1 MLLFVSGAPFF
12 LSGADVVFILAS
24 LIKAAVVAGVVLTLV
39 PGSVTAERRISAWIQ
54 DRLGPNRVGIPFT
67 NIRLFGL
74 GQALADAA
82 KFLLKEQFV
91 PAAVNKFY
99 FNLAP
104 ILAMVPAL
112 VTVAVIPFSS
122 GFDLRPIAAWMAP
135 QLGWDAAT
143 VEAFAISGV
152 IANLDIGLLFVFA
165 VISLSVYGIV
175 IAGWASNSKYPFLG
189 GIRSSAQ
196 IISYEIAMGAS
207 VVPVFLVTGHLN
219 LGKIVEY
226 QVQNGWLALPSL
238 SGGIWGILL
247 GGCLAFSFLV
257 FLIASFA
264 ETNRLPFDLP
274 EAETELVG
282 GYHTEYSGMRF
293 ALFFLGEYAA
303 MVSASAVMV
312 TVFLGGWSLPIPWF
326 NGLPMPEAVLGVALP
341 AWLAGQ
347 TVPWWFGFVSA
358 GVFLA
363 KVLFFIALFIV
374 IRWTLPRF
382 KYDQLMS
389 LGWKVF
395 IPLSFLNIFV
405 AAALVLARGQG
416 V

>member
-1 MLLFVSGAPFF
+1 MF
-12 LSGADVVFILAS
+12 LSGADIVFLLSS
-24 LIKAAVVAGVVLTLV
+24 LIKAAAVAGVVLTLV

-91 PAAVNKFY
+91 PAAVNRFY

-122 GFDLRPIAAWMAP
+122 GFDLRPIAGWIAP
-135 QLGWDAAT
+135 HLGWDAAT
-143 VEAFAISGV
+143 VEAFQISGV

-219 LGKIVEY
+219 LGKIVDY
-226 QVQNGWLALPSL
+226 QVQHGWLALPSL
-238 SGGIWGILL
+238 SGGFWGILL

-312 TVFLGGWSLPIPWF
+312 TVFLGGWSLPLPWF
-326 NGLPMPEAVLGVALP
+326 NGLPMPEAVFGVALP
-341 AWLAGQ
+341 GFLAGQ
-347 TVPWWFGFVSA
+347 AVPWWFGFIST

-363 KVLFFIALFIV
+363 KILFFIVLFIV

-405 AAALVLARGQG
+405 VAALMLLRG
-416 V
+416 

>member
-1 MLLFVSGAPFF
+1 MLITAPDLVF
-12 LSGADVVFILAS
+12 LAFA
-24 LIKAAVVAGVVLTLV
+24 LIKAVAVAGVVLLLV
-39 PGSVTAERRISAWIQ
+39 PGSVTAERRLSAWMQ

-74 GQALADAA
+74 GQGLADAM

-91 PAAVNKFY
+91 PASVNKLY

-112 VTVAVIPFSS
+112 VTVAVIPFSP
-122 GFDLRPIAAWMAP
+122 GFDLRPVAAWVGSF
-135 QLGWDAAT
+135 LHWD
-143 VEAFAISGV
+143 ESLIQAFQISGV
-152 IANLDIGLLFVFA
+152 VANLDIGLLFVFA

-175 IAGWASNSKYPFLG
+175 LAGWASNSKYPFLG

-207 VVPVFLVTGHLN
+207 VVPVFLATSQLN

-226 QVQNGWLALPSL
+226 QVQHGWLAVPQL
-238 SGGIWGILL
+238 GGGLWGILQGL
-247 GGCLAFSFLV
+247 SLAFSFLV

-303 MVSASAVMV
+303 MVSASAIMV
-312 TVFLGGWSLPIPWF
+312 TLFLGGWSLPLPWF
-326 NGLPMPEAVLGVALP
+326 NNLPMPATILGFGLP
-341 AWLAGQ
+341 SFLAGQ
-347 TVPWWFGFVSA
+347 AAPWWFGFISV

-363 KVLFFIALFIV
+363 KILVFIGFFIMV
-374 IRWTLPRF
+374 RWTLPRF
-382 KYDQLMS
+382 KYDQLMN

-395 IPLSFLNIFV
+395 IPLAFLNIFIM
-405 AAALVLARGQG
+405 AALTLLRGNPA
-416 V
+416 

>member
-1 MLLFVSGAPFF
+1 MVYLLSSLVKAGA
-12 LSGADVVFILAS
+12 
-24 LIKAAVVAGVVLTLV
+24 VAGVVLVLV
-39 PGSVTAERRISAWIQ
+39 PGSVTAERKISAWIQ

-67 NIRLFGL
+67 NIRIFGL

-91 PAAVNKFY
+91 PASVNKFY

-112 VTVAVIPFSS
+112 VTVAVIPFSP
-122 GFDLRPIAAWMAP
+122 GFDLRPIAGLVAP
-135 QLGWDAAT
+135 HLGWDVST
-143 VEAFAISGV
+143 VEAFQISGV

-175 IAGWASNSKYPFLG
+175 LAGWASNSKYPFLG

-207 VVPVFLVTGHLN
+207 VVPVFLVTESLN
-219 LGKIVEY
+219 LGKIMDY
-226 QVQNGWLALPSL
+226 QIHHGWLAFPSF
-238 SGGIWGILL
+238 SGGIEGFLL
-247 GGCLAFSFLV
+247 GLCLAFSFLV

-303 MVSASAVMV
+303 MVSASAIMV
-312 TVFLGGWSLPIPWF
+312 TVFLGGWSLPLPWF
-326 NGLPMPEAVLGVALP
+326 NGQPMPEAVFGLVLP
-341 AWLAGQ
+341 SWLAGQ
-347 TVPWWFGFVSA
+347 AMPWWFGFLSV

-363 KVLFFIALFIV
+363 KILFFIALFIV

-395 IPLSFLNIFV
+395 IPLAFVNIFV
-405 AAALVLARGQG
+405 VAALVLLRG
-416 V
+416 

>member
-1 MLLFVSGAPFF
+1 VVIFNGP
-12 LSGADVVFILAS
+12 DVVFVLAS
-24 LIKAAVVAGVVLTLV
+24 LLKAMAVAGVVLVMV
-39 PGSVTAERRISAWIQ
+39 PGSVTAERRLSAWMQ
-54 DRLGPNRVGIPFT
+54 DRRGPNRVGIPFT
-67 NIRLFGL
+67 NIRIFGL
-74 GQALADAA
+74 GQGLADAM

-91 PAAVNKFY
+91 PASVNKLY

-112 VTVAVIPFSS
+112 VTVSVIPFAP
-122 GFDLRPIAAWMAP
+122 GFDLRPIATW
-135 QLGWDAAT
+135 LAT
-143 VEAFAISGV
+143 PLHLDGATIQAFQISGV
-152 IANLDIGLLFVFA
+152 VADLDIGLLFVFA
-165 VISLSVYGIV
+165 IISLSVYGIV
-175 IAGWASNSKYPFLG
+175 LAGWSSNSKYPFLG

-207 VVPVFLVTGHLN
+207 VVPIFLVTQQLN

-226 QVQNGWLALPSL
+226 QVAHGWLALPHL
-238 SGGIWGILL
+238 AGGWVGILT
-247 GGCLAFSFLV
+247 GLALSFSFVV
-257 FLIASFA
+257 FLVASFA
-264 ETNRLPFDLP
+264 ETNRLPFDMP

-303 MVSASAVMV
+303 MVSASAIMV
-312 TVFLGGWSLPIPWF
+312 TLFLGGWSLPFPWF
-326 NGLPMPEAVLGVALP
+326 NGLPMPDSLYGVALP
-341 AWLAGQ
+341 SFLAGLSL
-347 TVPWWFGFVSA
+347 PWWFGFISI

-363 KVLFFIALFIV
+363 KILVFIGFFIV

-382 KYDQLMS
+382 KYDQLMN

-405 AAALVLARGQG
+405 VAALVLLKR
-416 V
+416 

>member
-1 MLLFVSGAPFF
+1 MF
-12 LSGADVVFILAS
+12 LSGADLVFLLSS
-24 LIKAAVVAGVVLTLV
+24 LVKAAAVAGVVLVLV
-39 PGSVTAERRISAWIQ
+39 PGSVTAERKISAWIQ

-67 NIRLFGL
+67 NIRIFGL

-91 PAAVNKFY
+91 PASVNKFY

-112 VTVAVIPFSS
+112 VTVAVIPFSP
-122 GFDLRPIAAWMAP
+122 GFDLRPVAGWIAP
-135 QLGWDAAT
+135 HFHLDAST
-143 VEAFAISGV
+143 VEAFQISGV

-175 IAGWASNSKYPFLG
+175 LAGWASNSKYPFLG

-207 VVPVFLVTGHLN
+207 VVPVFLVTGNLN
-219 LGKIVEY
+219 LGKIVDY
-226 QVQNGWLALPSL
+226 QIHHGWLAFPSL
-238 SGGIWGILL
+238 SGGIGGILL
-247 GGCLAFSFLV
+247 GVCLMFSFLV

-303 MVSASAVMV
+303 MVSASAIMV
-312 TVFLGGWSLPIPWF
+312 TIFLGGWSLPLPWF
-326 NGLPMPEAVLGVALP
+326 DGQPMPQAVFGLALP
-341 AWLAGQ
+341 SWLAGQ
-347 TVPWWFGFVSA
+347 AMPWWFGFLSI
-358 GVFLA
+358 GVFLG
-363 KVLFFIALFIV
+363 KILFFIALFIV

-395 IPLSFLNIFV
+395 IPLAFLNIFIV
-405 AAALVLARGQG
+405 AALVLLRGPF

>member
-1 MLLFVSGAPFF
+1 
-12 LSGADVVFILAS
+12 
-24 LIKAAVVAGVVLTLV
+24 
-39 PGSVTAERRISAWIQ
+39 
-54 DRLGPNRVGIPFT
+54 
-67 NIRLFGL
+67 
-74 GQALADAA
+74 
-82 KFLLKEQFV
+82 
-91 PAAVNKFY
+91 
-99 FNLAP
+99 
-104 ILAMVPAL
+104 
-112 VTVAVIPFSS
+112 
-122 GFDLRPIAAWMAP
+122 
-135 QLGWDAAT
+135 
-143 VEAFAISGV
+143 
-152 IANLDIGLLFVFA
+152 
-165 VISLSVYGIV
+165 
-175 IAGWASNSKYPFLG
+175 
-189 GIRSSAQ
+189 
-196 IISYEIAMGAS
+196 MGAS

-219 LGKIVEY
+219 LGRIVDY

-238 SGGIWGILL
+238 SGGIWGIML

-312 TVFLGGWSLPIPWF
+312 TVFLGGWSLPLPWF
-326 NGLPMPEAVLGVALP
+326 NGLPMPEAVFGLALP
-341 AWLAGQ
+341 GFLAGQ
-347 TVPWWFGFVSA
+347 AAPWWFGFISA

-363 KVLFFIALFIV
+363 KILFFIALFIV

-395 IPLSFLNIFV
+395 IPLAFANIFMV
-405 AAALVLARGQG
+405 AALVLARGQG

>member
-1 MLLFVSGAPFF
+1 MLPIS
-12 LSGADVVFILAS
+12 LSGAEVVFLLAS
-24 LIKAAVVAGVVLTLV
+24 LIKAVAVAVTVLVLV
-39 PGSVTAERRISAWIQ
+39 PGSVTAERRLSAWIQ
-54 DRLGPNRVGIPFT
+54 DRIGPNRVGIPFT
-67 NIRLFGL
+67 EIRIFGL

-91 PAAVNKFY
+91 PASVNKFY

-112 VTVAVIPFSS
+112 VTVAVIPFSP
-122 GFDLRPIAAWMAP
+122 GFDLRPVASWMAP
-135 QLGWDAAT
+135 HLGWEAAT
-143 VEAFAISGV
+143 VEAFQISGV

-175 IAGWASNSKYPFLG
+175 LAGWASNSKYPFLG

-219 LGKIVEY
+219 LGKIVDY
-226 QVQNGWLALPSL
+226 QVRHGWLAFPSF
-238 SGGIWGILL
+238 SDGIWGILL
-247 GGCLAFSFLV
+247 GGCLAFSFVV

-303 MVSASAVMV
+303 MVSASAIMV
-312 TVFLGGWSLPIPWF
+312 TVFLGGWSLPLPWF
-326 NGLPMPEAVLGVALP
+326 NGQPMPDSILGMALP
-341 AWLAGQ
+341 AWVAGQ
-347 TVPWWFGFVSA
+347 AMPWWFGFLSA

-363 KVLFFIALFIV
+363 KILFFIALFIV

-395 IPLSFLNIFV
+395 IPLSFLNIFIV
-405 AAALVLARGQG
+405 AALVLMRG
-416 V
+416 

>member
-1 MLLFVSGAPFF
+1 MLITAPDLVF
-12 LSGADVVFILAS
+12 LAFA
-24 LIKAAVVAGVVLTLV
+24 LIKAVAVAGVVLLLV
-39 PGSVTAERRISAWIQ
+39 PGSVTAERRLSAWMQ

-74 GQALADAA
+74 GQGLADAM

-91 PAAVNKFY
+91 PASVNKLY

-112 VTVAVIPFSS
+112 VTVAVIPFSP
-122 GFDLRPIAAWMAP
+122 GFDLRPVAAWVGSF
-135 QLGWDAAT
+135 LHWD
-143 VEAFAISGV
+143 ESLIQAFQISGV
-152 IANLDIGLLFVFA
+152 VANLDIGLLFVFA

-175 IAGWASNSKYPFLG
+175 LAGWASNSKYPFLG

-207 VVPVFLVTGHLN
+207 VVPVFLATSQLN

-226 QVQNGWLALPSL
+226 QVQHGWLAVPQL
-238 SGGIWGILL
+238 GGGLWGILQGL
-247 GGCLAFSFLV
+247 SLAFSFLV

-303 MVSASAVMV
+303 MVSASAIMV
-312 TVFLGGWSLPIPWF
+312 TLFLGGWSLPLPWF
-326 NGLPMPEAVLGVALP
+326 NNLPMPTTILGFGLP
-341 AWLAGQ
+341 SFLAGQ
-347 TVPWWFGFVSA
+347 AAPWWFGFISV

-363 KVLFFIALFIV
+363 KILVFIGFFIMV
-374 IRWTLPRF
+374 RWTLPRF
-382 KYDQLMS
+382 KYDQLMN

-395 IPLSFLNIFV
+395 IPLAFLNIFIM
-405 AAALVLARGQG
+405 AALTLLRGNPA
-416 V
+416 

>member
-1 MLLFVSGAPFF
+1 MIFSGPDLVF
-12 LSGADVVFILAS
+12 LVFS
-24 LIKAAVVAGVVLTLV
+24 LVKAVAVAGVVLLLV
-39 PGSVTAERRISAWIQ
+39 PGSVTAERRLSAWMQ

-74 GQALADAA
+74 GQGLADAM

-91 PAAVNKFY
+91 PASVNKLY

-112 VTVAVIPFSS
+112 VTVSVIPFSP
-122 GFDLRPIAAWMAP
+122 GFDLRPIAAWVGEH
-135 QLGWDAAT
+135 LHWDEGT
-143 VEAFAISGV
+143 IQAFQISGV
-152 IANLDIGLLFVFA
+152 VANLDIGLLFVFA
-165 VISLSVYGIV
+165 IISLSVYGIV
-175 IAGWASNSKYPFLG
+175 LAGWASNSKYPFLG

-207 VVPVFLVTGHLN
+207 VVPVFLVTSQLN

-226 QVQNGWLALPSL
+226 QVQHGWLAVPQLG
-238 SGGIWGILL
+238 GGIVGILQGL
-247 GGCLAFSFLV
+247 SLAFSFLV
-257 FLIASFA
+257 FLIAAFA

-303 MVSASAVMV
+303 MVSASAIMV
-312 TVFLGGWSLPIPWF
+312 TLFLGGWSLPLPWF
-326 NGLPMPEAVLGVALP
+326 NSLPMPSTILGVALP
-341 AWLAGQ
+341 PFLAGQ
-347 TVPWWFGFVSA
+347 ASPWWFGFVSV

-363 KVLFFIALFIV
+363 KILFFIALFIMV
-374 IRWTLPRF
+374 RWTLPRF
-382 KYDQLMS
+382 KYDQLMN

-395 IPLSFLNIFV
+395 IPLAFLNIFIM
-405 AAALVLARGQG
+405 AALVL
-416 V
+416 VK

>member
-1 MLLFVSGAPFF
+1 MLPVSISGAE
-12 LSGADVVFILAS
+12 VVFLLAS
-24 LIKAAVVAGVVLTLV
+24 MVKAVAVAVTVLVLV
-39 PGSVTAERRISAWIQ
+39 PGSVTAERRLSAWMQ

-67 NIRLFGL
+67 EIRLFGL

-91 PAAVNKFY
+91 PASVNKFY

-112 VTVAVIPFSS
+112 VTVAVIPFSP
-122 GFDLRPIAAWMAP
+122 GFDLRPIASWIAP
-135 QLGWDAAT
+135 QLGWEAAT
-143 VEAFAISGV
+143 VEAFQISGV

-175 IAGWASNSKYPFLG
+175 LAGWASNSKYPFLG

-219 LGKIVEY
+219 LGKIVDY
-226 QVQNGWLALPSL
+226 QVQHGWLAFPSF
-238 SGGIWGILL
+238 SDGIWGILL

-303 MVSASAVMV
+303 MVSASAIMV
-312 TVFLGGWSLPIPWF
+312 TVFLGGWSLPLPWF
-326 NGLPMPEAVLGVALP
+326 NGQPMPESIFGMALP
-341 AWLAGQ
+341 AWLASQ
-347 TVPWWFGFVSA
+347 AMPWWFGFLSVA
-358 GVFLA
+358 VFLA
-363 KVLFFIALFIV
+363 KILFFIALFIV

-395 IPLSFLNIFV
+395 IPLAFANIFIV
-405 AAALVLARGQG
+405 AALVLLRG
-416 V
+416 

>member
-1 MLLFVSGAPFF
+1 MFLTGPDIVFLLS
-12 LSGADVVFILAS
+12 S
-24 LIKAAVVAGVVLTLV
+24 LVKAAAVAGVVLTLV

-67 NIRLFGL
+67 SIRLFGL

-91 PAAVNKFY
+91 PAAVNRFY

-112 VTVAVIPFSS
+112 VTVAVVPFSS
-122 GFDLRPIAAWMAP
+122 GFDLRPVAAWIAP
-135 QLGWDAAT
+135 HLGWDNAT
-143 VEAFAISGV
+143 VEAFQISGV
-152 IANLDIGLLFVFA
+152 IANLDIGLLFVFS

-175 IAGWASNSKYPFLG
+175 LAGWASNSKYPFLG

-219 LGKIVEY
+219 LGKIVDY
-226 QVQNGWLALPSL
+226 QVQNGWLALPSFT
-238 SGGIWGILL
+238 GGVWGILL
-247 GGCLAFSFLV
+247 GGCLGFSFLV

-312 TVFLGGWSLPIPWF
+312 TVFLGGWSLPLPWF
-326 NGLPMPEAVLGVALP
+326 NGLPMPEAFFGMALP
-341 AWLAGQ
+341 GFLAGQ
-347 TVPWWFGFVSA
+347 AAPWWFGFISA

-363 KVLFFIALFIV
+363 KIFFFIALFIV

-395 IPLSFLNIFV
+395 IPLSFLNIFIV
-405 AAALVLARGQG
+405 AALVLLRG
-416 V
+416 

>member
-1 MLLFVSGAPFF
+1 MF
-12 LSGADVVFILAS
+12 LSGADIVFLLSS
-24 LIKAAVVAGVVLTLV
+24 LVKAAAVAGVVLTLV

-91 PAAVNKFY
+91 PAAVNRFY

-122 GFDLRPIAAWMAP
+122 GFDLRPVAAWIAP
-135 QLGWDAAT
+135 HLGWDSAT
-143 VEAFAISGV
+143 VEAFLISGV

-207 VVPVFLVTGHLN
+207 VVPVFLVTSHLN
-219 LGKIVEY
+219 LGKIVDY

-238 SGGIWGILL
+238 SGGVWGILL
-247 GGCLAFSFLV
+247 GVCLAFSFLV

-312 TVFLGGWSLPIPWF
+312 TVFLGGWSLPLPWF
-326 NGLPMPEAVLGVALP
+326 NGLPMPEAVFGVALP
-341 AWLAGQ
+341 GFLAGQ
-347 TVPWWFGFVSA
+347 AAPWWFGFISA

-363 KVLFFIALFIV
+363 KILFFIALFIV

-395 IPLSFLNIFV
+395 IPLSFLNIFIV
-405 AAALVLARGQG
+405 AALVLLRG
-416 V
+416 

>member
-1 MLLFVSGAPFF
+1 MVIFNGP
-12 LSGADVVFILAS
+12 DVVFVLAS
-24 LIKAAVVAGVVLTLV
+24 LLKAMAVAGVVLVMV
-39 PGSVTAERRISAWIQ
+39 PGSVTAERRLSAWMQ
-54 DRLGPNRVGIPFT
+54 DRRGPNRVGIPFT
-67 NIRLFGL
+67 NIRIFGL
-74 GQALADAA
+74 GQGLADAM

-91 PAAVNKFY
+91 PASVNKLY

-112 VTVAVIPFSS
+112 VTVSVIPFAP
-122 GFDLRPIAAWMAP
+122 GFDLRPIATW
-135 QLGWDAAT
+135 LAT
-143 VEAFAISGV
+143 PLHLDGATIQAFRISGV
-152 IANLDIGLLFVFA
+152 VADLDIGLLFVFA
-165 VISLSVYGIV
+165 IISLSVYGIV
-175 IAGWASNSKYPFLG
+175 LAGWSSNSKYPFLG

-207 VVPVFLVTGHLN
+207 VVPIFLVTQQLN

-226 QVQNGWLALPSL
+226 QVAHGWLALPHLAGGWVGILTGLSL
-238 SGGIWGILL
+238 S
-247 GGCLAFSFLV
+247 FSFVV
-257 FLIASFA
+257 FLVASFA
-264 ETNRLPFDLP
+264 ETNRLPFDMP

-303 MVSASAVMV
+303 MVSASAIMV
-312 TVFLGGWSLPIPWF
+312 TLFLGGWSLPLPWF
-326 NGLPMPEAVLGVALP
+326 NGLPMPESFYGVALP
-341 AWLAGQ
+341 SFLAGYAL
-347 TVPWWFGFVSA
+347 PWWFGFISI

-363 KVLFFIALFIV
+363 KILVFIGFFIV

-382 KYDQLMS
+382 KYDQLMN

-405 AAALVLARGQG
+405 VAALVLLKR
-416 V
+416 

>member
-1 MLLFVSGAPFF
+1 MF
-12 LSGADVVFILAS
+12 LLAS
-24 LIKAAVVAGVVLTLV
+24 MVKAVAVAVTVLVLV
-39 PGSVTAERRISAWIQ
+39 PGSVTAERRLSAWMQ

-67 NIRLFGL
+67 EIRLFGL

-91 PAAVNKFY
+91 PASVNKFY

-112 VTVAVIPFSS
+112 VTVAVIPFSP
-122 GFDLRPIAAWMAP
+122 GFDLRPIASWIAP
-135 QLGWDAAT
+135 QLGWEAAT
-143 VEAFAISGV
+143 VEAFQISGV

-175 IAGWASNSKYPFLG
+175 LAGWASNSKYPFLG

-219 LGKIVEY
+219 LGKIVDY
-226 QVQNGWLALPSL
+226 QVQHGWLAFPSF
-238 SGGIWGILL
+238 SDGIWGILL

-303 MVSASAVMV
+303 MVSASAIMV
-312 TVFLGGWSLPIPWF
+312 TVFLGGWSLPLPWF
-326 NGLPMPEAVLGVALP
+326 NGQPMPESIFGMALP
-341 AWLAGQ
+341 AWLASQ
-347 TVPWWFGFVSA
+347 AMPWWFGFLSV

-363 KVLFFIALFIV
+363 KILFFIALFIV

-395 IPLSFLNIFV
+395 IPLAFANIFIV
-405 AAALVLARGQG
+405 AALVLLRG
-416 V
+416 